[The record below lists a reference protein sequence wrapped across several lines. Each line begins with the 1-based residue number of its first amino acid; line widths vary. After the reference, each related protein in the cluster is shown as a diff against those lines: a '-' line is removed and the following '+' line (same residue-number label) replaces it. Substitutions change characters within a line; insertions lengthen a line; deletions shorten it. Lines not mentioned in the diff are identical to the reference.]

1 MENSKTL
8 IQDIEEFKNNT
19 IVLSDK
25 ISQAGLE
32 WKDKKYIE
40 LLKSIQ
46 NIAKDSKELIQKG
59 ENCKKSIK
67 VFESYM

>member
-32 WKDKKYIE
+32 WKDEKYIE